1 MKKILF
7 TLFLGL
13 STFTITAQKELTLE
27 DAVLNQYR
35 AYYPENTVMVQWIP
49 NTQNYSYLSADY
61 QTLLLGNTKNG
72 KIIELIKTSEVN
84 VITGQK
90 MSWLNVL
97 GWENSNEFYVKEG
110 KNYYKINLE
119 QKSSIRLN
127 TVPTSP
133 VKIENED
140 FNPLIKSTAYTVD
153 NNLFIGTP
161 KGEKVV
167 TSFESN
173 IVSGQAIARS
183 EFGIS
188 GGTFWSPQGTYLAFY
203 QKDESNVADY
213 PLLDVNTTPGK
224 LNSIKY
230 PMAGQKSEKSKVG
243 IYNIERSSTVYI
255 SPKGNPEDYLT
266 NVSWGPNENFIYV
279 AEVNRDQNHM
289 QLQKYDASGKFIAT
303 LFEEKSDKWTEPEH
317 PVYFVTDNLFIWMSE
332 RDGFMNLYLYDS
344 EGKLVKQLTSN
355 KWVAQEII
363 GHDTRGNV
371 YFKGTGESPLE
382 TNCFKVNIKSGNQSR
397 LTEAAGTHNVSFS
410 SDFNY
415 MYDSYSSR
423 TVPNKEIIWNISK
436 KIKMS
441 REVLTAINPYGDI
454 KMGTAEY
461 GTIKAADKTTD
472 LHYRLI
478 KPSNFDENKKYPVLV
493 YVYGG
498 PHAQMVT
505 NSWLGGAS
513 LWMYWMAEQG
523 YLVYT
528 VDNRGSGNRGFEFE
542 SVIHRN
548 LGDAEMNDQLKGV
561 EFLKSKSFV
570 DGKRIAVHG
579 WSFGGFMTTSLMLRY
594 PEVFTTGI
602 AGGPVTDWKY
612 YEIMYGERY
621 MDRPKQN
628 IEGYKKAALENYVDK
643 LEGKLLL
650 IHGTSDDVVVMQH
663 NLSLVQAFV
672 EAGVQMDFFP
682 YPMHKHNVRGKDR
695 VHLMTKVLNYVIE
708 NNK

>member
-97 GWENSNEFYVKEG
+97 GWENSNEFYVKAG